1 MKGKRYYTSDN
12 DGHLFTF
19 FRLFIPTTLTKT
31 ATYRMLMTD
40 KIEKISI
47 HGIINVN
54 QLVLQ

>member
-1 MKGKRYYTSDN
+1 MKGTRYDTSDN

-19 FRLFIPTTLTKT
+19 FRLFIPTTQT